1 VQRQQGPYYHRHAR
15 TVAKGGYITTKAQEC
30 YSVSQLCERIKV
42 VTGQNL
48 KVTFFD
54 QEYTDGDTKFAVA
67 VNINELSMIKKPES
81 WTGLMLL
88 ASTGPLDGS

>member
-1 VQRQQGPYYHRHAR
+1 MQ
-15 TVAKGGYITTKAQEC
+15 
-30 YSVSQLCERIKV
+30 
-42 VTGQNL
+42 
-48 KVTFFD
+48 VTFFD

-67 VNINELSMIKKPES
+67 VNINDLSMIKKPES

>member
-1 VQRQQGPYYHRHAR
+1 M
-15 TVAKGGYITTKAQEC
+15 
-30 YSVSQLCERIKV
+30 SQLCERIKV
-42 VTGQNL
+42 VTGQNVQ
-48 KVTFFD
+48 VTFFD

>member
-1 VQRQQGPYYHRHAR
+1 MQ
-15 TVAKGGYITTKAQEC
+15 
-30 YSVSQLCERIKV
+30 
-42 VTGQNL
+42 
-48 KVTFFD
+48 VTFFD

-67 VNINELSMIKKPES
+67 VNTHDLSMIKKPES